1 MRYNR
6 FWESH
11 QPIYTGGK
19 VEDEEQLTAVSELT
33 NMKHGQEVALKK
45 GAAT

>member
-1 MRYNR
+1 MRHNK

-19 VEDEEQLTAVSELT
+19 VKDEERLTTVNELT
-33 NMKHGQEVALKK
+33 SIESGQGVAVEKRE
-45 GAAT
+45 AT